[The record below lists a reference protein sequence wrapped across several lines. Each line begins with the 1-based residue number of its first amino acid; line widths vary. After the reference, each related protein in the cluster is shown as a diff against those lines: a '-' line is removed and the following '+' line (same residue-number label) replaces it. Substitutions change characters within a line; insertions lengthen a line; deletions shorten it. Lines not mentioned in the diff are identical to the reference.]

1 MITRSKADIFKPKI
15 YRTKREDFLPINI
28 VSVLRNRNWKD
39 AMEAEF
45 EALQKNGTWE
55 LITPANGIK
64 IIDNKWIY
72 KVKHNPD
79 GDVVRY
85 KARLVAKGYL
95 QTNGVDYS
103 EPFSLVAK
111 SATVKVV
118 LSLVVTF
125 GYDIKHIYVNNA
137 FLNGDHADEVY
148 TTQPEGFVDQ
158 KHPKAVCKLKKAL
171 YGLKQAPRA

>member
-15 YRTKREDFLPINI
+15 YLTKREDFLPINI

-79 GDVVRY
+79 GDAVRY